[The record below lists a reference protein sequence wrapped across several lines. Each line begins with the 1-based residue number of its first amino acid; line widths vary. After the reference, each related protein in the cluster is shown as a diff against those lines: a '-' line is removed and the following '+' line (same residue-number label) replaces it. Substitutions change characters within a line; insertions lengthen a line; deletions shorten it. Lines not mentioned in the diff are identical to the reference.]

1 MYTYVH
7 VYLSL
12 SLSLSVCLGVQIKL
26 DPDLHELLGQT
37 QFGFALAWIR
47 ERQRHADHAVAVLLK
62 VRRPRAH
69 LPHSC
74 THTHTQISKHIP
86 VVTIARSSTRTHAD
100 ATLHPQG
107 RTNERAAYVCLCIC
121 MSISLSLCVYVAM
134 AVRWD
139 GSRSFARRSSSC
151 MRMARRPCLPV
162 WSAWPRST
170 SRRSASSSA
179 ASRPS
184 PVRCACL
191 HSPHHT

>member
-1 MYTYVH
+1 MSCWDKR
-7 VYLSL
+7 SL
-12 SLSLSVCLGVQIKL
+12 
-26 DPDLHELLGQT
+26 
-37 QFGFALAWIR
+37 ALRWRGYASGSATPTMPWPCCSRCGGR
-47 ERQRHADHAVAVLLK
+47 ERTPPLMH
-62 VRRPRAH
+62 
-69 LPHSC
+69 
-74 THTHTQISKHIP
+74 THTHTQISKHRP

-107 RTNERAAYVCLCIC
+107 RTNERAVYVCLCIC
-121 MSISLSLCVYVAM
+121 MSVCLSLSLSVCMAV